1 MPGASRPVGRY
12 RIAEWLVDPALD
24 TVSRGNET
32 VKLEPK
38 TMAVLVYLADHASE
52 VVTQNDLDAAVW
64 AEVVVSPQS
73 VYQSIAQLRRVF
85 GDDAREPRYIAT
97 VPRKGYR
104 LIASVERVALASES
118 PRAQD
123 SGIPLAAP
131 APAPER
137 SVPAV
142 GNNIRPSRLVKR
154 WPLIVAGAAATVA
167 CAGVLWA
174 VLRPYEDTSPIR
186 IAVLPFQDLSPKH
199 DNVPFCDGL
208 TDELMSSLG
217 RLPELRVTGRT
228 SAFLFRDPK
237 GDSKEIGAKLAVSR
251 LLEGS
256 VRRDGSRMRVTAEL
270 VDAAKGVQLWS
281 QSFDRAVGETLY
293 VQEQIAHDV
302 VAALNLRL
310 STTSKQRLAQQP
322 SANVGAYELYL
333 LGRYQQ
339 LQRTPT
345 ALERAVSYHT
355 QAIALDPK
363 FSLAYAG
370 RADAYMAGYY
380 YQNRSLEQTAALVE
394 PSVQQALALDPGL
407 AEAYAARA
415 VLRTEQWR
423 LDEAISDLEKAA
435 ALRPNYA
442 EALIRLGGAYEYRG
456 EPREALAVYREAAE
470 LDPLHVVLHIR
481 RCLVQQNLGHYVDA
495 ARACARA
502 TDLQPGNP
510 NPYWTT
516 GLLELSQGSL
526 DEAIGNYR
534 KALAKAPWR
543 TDLLT
548 QLGWLLLDVG
558 LPEEARKAY
567 DTSLRQQGADP
578 VSLGLERAEFFVA
591 TGSPSDLDHYLKGIE
606 LGNTED
612 AQPLLQAALLE
623 LVADNTS
630 QSQDLVS
637 RATSKIHGDDP
648 LLFQNVWETRW
659 GRAPEI
665 ILALTARATGDSEG
679 AERYLDQLDLWLEY
693 VVREGHVW
701 AGERYL
707 RAATAALRNDRSKA
721 LRALEEAVELGWR
734 RSWWLRADPA
744 FRSLRDD
751 PHFIALLARIDAL
764 NAPMR
769 AHITTE

>member
-1 MPGASRPVGRY
+1 MQGAPRSAGGY
-12 RIAEWLVDPALD
+12 RIAQWLVHPALD
-24 TVSRGNET
+24 TVSCGGET

-38 TMAVLVYLADHASE
+38 TMGVLVYLADHAAE

-64 AEVVVSPQS
+64 SDVVVSPQS

-104 LIASVERVALASES
+104 LIAPVERVPLAFEAPRTQDPGH
-118 PRAQD
+118 PRAA
-123 SGIPLAAP
+123 S
-131 APAPER
+131 ER
-137 SVPAV
+137 SVSGV
-142 GNNIRPSRLVKR
+142 GNVRPSHLLKR
-154 WPLIVAGAAATVA
+154 WPLIVAGAVA
-167 CAGVLWA
+167 VVASAWPLWT
-174 VLRPYEDTSPIR
+174 VLRTYDDAFPIH
-186 IAVLPFQDLSPKH
+186 IAVLPFQDLSPQH

-228 SAFLFRDPK
+228 SSFLFRDPK

-270 VDAAKGVQLWS
+270 VDAAQGVQLWS
-281 QSFDRAVGETLY
+281 QSFDRATGETLY
-293 VQEQIAHDV
+293 IQEQIAKDV

-310 STTSKQRLAQQP
+310 SSTSKQRLAQQP

-339 LQRTPT
+339 LQRTPD

-394 PSVQQALALDPGL
+394 PSVEQALKLDPGL

-423 LDEAISDLEKAA
+423 LDEAISDLKKAV

-442 EALIRLGGAYEYRG
+442 EALIRLGGAYEYRAQ
-456 EPREALAVYREAAE
+456 PREALAAYREAAE

-481 RCLVQQNLGHYVDA
+481 RCLVQQNLGHYDDA
-495 ARACARA
+495 AKACARA
-502 TDLQPGNP
+502 TELQPGNP

-516 GLLELSQGSL
+516 GLLALSQGSL
-526 DEAIGNYR
+526 DGAIDGYR

-543 TDLLT
+543 TDLLS

-558 LPEEARKAY
+558 LPEEARKAF
-567 DTSLRQQGADP
+567 DTSLAQQGADP
-578 VSLGLERAEFFVA
+578 VYLGLERAQFFVA
-591 TGSPSDLDHYLKGIE
+591 TGSPGDLDHYLKGIDLSSTQE
-606 LGNTED
+606 
-612 AQPLLQAALLE
+612 AQPLLYAALLE
-623 LVADNTS
+623 LVADNAP
-630 QSQDLVS
+630 QSRNLVT
-637 RATSKIHGDDP
+637 RAASSIHGDDR

-659 GRAPEI
+659 GRAPEVV
-665 ILALTARATGDSEG
+665 LALTARAAGDTEG
-679 AERYLDQLDLWLEY
+679 AERYLSQLDRWLEF

-707 RAATAALRNDRSKA
+707 RASTAALRNDRTRA
-721 LRALEEAVELGWR
+721 LRALEDAVGLGWR

-751 PHFIALLARIDAL
+751 PRFVALLGRIDAL
-764 NAPMR
+764 NAPVR
-769 AHITTE
+769 AHITSE